1 METNEWAARREREAG
16 GRATPRWEIDS
27 EMGQRAA
34 GIDRR

>member
-1 METNEWAARREREAG
+1 METNRRAAWREREAG
-16 GRATPRWEIDS
+16 GRATPQWERDS